1 MLIAKYGNGS
11 IEQIEEFEIR
21 NKILLEENYKNF
33 LLKYN
38 GGDTPKTILIK
49 GILLRQF

>member
-38 GGDTPKTILIK
+38 
-49 GILLRQF
+49 